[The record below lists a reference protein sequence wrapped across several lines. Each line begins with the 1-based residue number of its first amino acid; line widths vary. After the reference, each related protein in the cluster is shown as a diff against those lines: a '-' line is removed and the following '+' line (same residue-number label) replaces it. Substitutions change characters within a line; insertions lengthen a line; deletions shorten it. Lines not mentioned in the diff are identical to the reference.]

1 MKISIKEVESVLE
14 REHKAGFVETKIDPK
29 TKEQTVRLTSKGMKD
44 YVFNTLAYMESVDH
58 ELYEQALVGMIE
70 WKGKW
75 DWLDKWLM
83 SKGREKLEALAKK
96 AWEREN
102 K

>member
-1 MKISIKEVESVLE
+1 MKFSMKEVEGLLE
-14 REHKAGFVETKIDPK
+14 RDHKAGFVETKIDPK
-29 TKEQTVRLTSKGMKD
+29 TKEQTVRITSKGMKN
-44 YVFNTLAYMESVDH
+44 YVFNTLAYMESVEH
-58 ELYEQALVGMIE
+58 ELYEQALVNMIK

-75 DWLDKWLM
+75 DWLDEWLM
-83 SKGREKLEALAKK
+83 NDGRKKMEDLARK